1 MLKLRWIRI
10 PEAALAVGLLLI
22 APAPTAVWAC
32 GGGCAASKLFNQ
44 AADRAARE
52 AAERA
57 AKEAADRAAREA
69 ASTAAAKE
77 AADRAAKEAADRAA
91 KEAVDRAAKE
101 AADRAAKEAAARDLA
116 AKAARDDA
124 AKQAVTKVRQ
134 RKLNEQA
141 KRDAALAKLR
151 QSPPANDNAS
161 LSPNAA
167 LRTADE
173 AKKAQAIAPTGKAK
187 EEAGAAVRKA
197 ELDAQT
203 AKAIDEK
210 VRNAKWFQ
218 KRKAENQL
226 ALDKRIA
233 DQKKV
238 ETAARLAEKRGFQR
252 LTVDKR
258 SRLKTRVRETL
269 AESRKTGVK
278 PLQKMENY
286 VTRNTEHILVKHGSN
301 GTGQIDEKFPA
312 SWTKERIWHNTSDV
326 MTDPKSVHVQNNQGT
341 RTAIGVRDGQLMG
354 VNYRT
359 IVKESDPM
367 NGLVNIDTAY
377 PFRNSAEF
385 DRLIDDE
392 LISLASESL
401 Y

>member
-1 MLKLRWIRI
+1 MLKLRWMRI

-57 AKEAADRAAREA
+57 AKEAADRAA
-69 ASTAAAKE
+69 KE
-77 AADRAAKEAADRAA
+77 AADRAAKEAA
-91 KEAVDRAAKE
+91 DRAAKE

-116 AKAARDDA
+116 AKAARDEA
-124 AKQAVTKVRQ
+124 AKQAVARVRQ
-134 RKLNEQA
+134 RKLDEQR

-151 QSPPANDNAS
+151 KTPQANDNA
-161 LSPNAA
+161 LSSQTAA
-167 LRTADE
+167 LRTVDE
-173 AKKAQAIAPTGKAK
+173 AKKAQASAPTGKAK
-187 EEAGAAVRKA
+187 EEAGAVVRKA

-226 ALDKRIA
+226 ALEKRIA

-238 ETAARLAEKRGFQR
+238 ETAARLAEQRGFLR
-252 LTVDKR
+252 RTRDEKD
-258 SRLKTRVRETL
+258 RLKAQIRANL
-269 AESRKTGVK
+269 AESKKLPIK
-278 PLQKMENY
+278 PIPKPENY
-286 VTRNTEHILVKHGSN
+286 ITKDVEHIIGKHAPGGSAPAR
-301 GTGQIDEKFPA
+301 DRFPA
-312 SWTKERIWHNTSDV
+312 DWTRERILHNASEIMADQTSIHIRNNRGI
-326 MTDPKSVHVQNNQGT
+326 TSVV
-341 RTAIGVRDGQLMG
+341 GVRDGQLMG
-354 VNYRT
+354 VNYNT
-359 IVKESDPM
+359 VTNKADQL

-377 PFRNSAEF
+377 PIRSLEELDNM
-385 DRLIDDE
+385 IDDGA
-392 LISLASESL
+392 ISQVLEST
-401 Y
+401 